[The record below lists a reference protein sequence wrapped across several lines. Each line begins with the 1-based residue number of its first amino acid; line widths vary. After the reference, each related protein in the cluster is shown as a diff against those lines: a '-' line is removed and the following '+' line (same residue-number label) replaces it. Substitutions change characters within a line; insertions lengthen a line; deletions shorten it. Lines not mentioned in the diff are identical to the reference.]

1 MALFFGSVMNALVR
15 DWSVVNLIE
24 EEEEEQVVDKVME
37 GNEEAEEVK
46 TGEEVPLGVTLRKKI
61 ERLRID

>member
-24 EEEEEQVVDKVME
+24 EEEEEVVDNVME